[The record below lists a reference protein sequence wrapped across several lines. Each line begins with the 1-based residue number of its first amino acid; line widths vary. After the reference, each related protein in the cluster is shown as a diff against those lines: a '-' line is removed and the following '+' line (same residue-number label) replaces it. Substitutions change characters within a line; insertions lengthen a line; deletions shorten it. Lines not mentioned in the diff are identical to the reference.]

1 MLCAQATFS
10 SVLLDLAC
18 FSWTLLFLLEW
29 IISSSLHD
37 FLECLP
43 LMSFSPLLLW
53 HPGSLWMPPQP
64 AFTHKHIPAIYHVAQ
79 KPESYEAFTLP
90 EQQRKGHSFPSN
102 NPSNHFCSVCNQ
114 HSNSPAAYKHVPA
127 QACYARAR
135 QDTVTGPRGAPHHTQ
150 RALCN
155 RAMCC
160 SIDSCSTH
168 LQRAH
173 WHTHLWSLV
182 VRRVLSIFWNPAHTH
197 RSCKPT
203 KLGRVFAGEIHQSW
217 RYSLS
222 IKVSTA
228 ILQHASQEHR
238 FISYL
243 KDFAPSAWTMSQ
255 EQSDLTRS
263 QAFSLAQQRLSLC
276 SEGSLLRLHR

>member
-127 QACYARAR
+127 QACHVRAR
-135 QDTVTGPRGAPHHTQ
+135 RDTVTGPRGDTEPLTTP
-150 RALCN
+150 
-155 RAMCC
+155 
-160 SIDSCSTH
+160 S
-168 LQRAH
+168 
-173 WHTHLWSLV
+173 
-182 VRRVLSIFWNPAHTH
+182 VRCATGPCA
-197 RSCKPT
+197 
-203 KLGRVFAGEIHQSW
+203 A
-217 RYSLS
+217 
-222 IKVSTA
+222 A
-228 ILQHASQEHR
+228 
-238 FISYL
+238 
-243 KDFAPSAWTMSQ
+243 
-255 EQSDLTRS
+255 
-263 QAFSLAQQRLSLC
+263 
-276 SEGSLLRLHR
+276 